1 MKKISL
7 YDERIEKNRFHKKS
21 YIVTRGRKIRIAIM
35 MGLIEENWSYI
46 EEALELLTDKGS
58 FDLDIAPGYKSNV
71 RYEFPNQ
78 IIEDFEV

>member
-21 YIVTRGRKIRIAIM
+21 YIVTRGRKIRIEIM

-46 EEALELLTDKGS
+46 EEALELLTD
-58 FDLDIAPGYKSNV
+58 
-71 RYEFPNQ
+71 
-78 IIEDFEV
+78 

>member
-21 YIVTRGRKIRIAIM
+21 Y
-35 MGLIEENWSYI
+35 
-46 EEALELLTDKGS
+46 
-58 FDLDIAPGYKSNV
+58 KSNV
-71 RYEFPNQ
+71 RYEFPDQ